1 MFPIIA
7 PIRQSLIDD
16 CVADVPAQVRA
27 GMDALALHRLVKPGM
42 HVAVAVGSRGIG
54 CLLPVVRTV
63 LEELRRLEAH
73 PFLVPAMGSHGGG
86 TAEGQKAIL
95 EGYGLVSAVPGIE
108 VLSAMETVQIGRTPR
123 GMPVFI
129 DTHAAGADGIIVINR
144 IKEHTM
150 FHGRWESGLC
160 KMLTVGLGKARG
172 AAEIHNWGLETGIPE
187 AARVVLEQLPVLAG
201 IGIVENGKHEPARIA
216 VLPADR
222 ILAEEPALLDEAR
235 RMLPRIPLE
244 PIDLLIIQ
252 EMGKNISG
260 AGMDPNVIGMWRRN
274 GGPVDPEIRTIGAL
288 DLTPESH
295 GNAIGVGYADLITRR
310 LRDKIDLEATYLNC
324 LTSHSFVAGRLPI
337 VLPTDRELIRAAL
350 GGPAPET
357 SRLVLVRNTLDLEM
371 LWVSKALLPM
381 VAETPSLEQVGPLRP
396 LEFDEDGTLLLSFA
410 E

>member
-1 MFPIIA
+1 MFPEIA
-7 PIRQSLIDD
+7 PIRQSLITER
-16 CVADVPAQVRA
+16 VTDVPAQVRA
-27 GMDALALHRLVKPGM
+27 GMDSLDLHRLVEPGM

-63 LEELRRLEAH
+63 LEELQRLDVR

-86 TAEGQKAIL
+86 TAEGQTAIL
-95 EGYGLVSAVPGIE
+95 EGYGLLSAVPDIK
-108 VLSAMETVQIGRTPR
+108 VISSMETVQIGKTPG
-123 GMPVFI
+123 GMPIYI
-129 DTHAAGADGIIVINR
+129 DAHAAGADGIIVINR

-150 FHGRWESGLC
+150 FHGGWESGLC

-172 AAEIHNWGLETGIPE
+172 AAEIHGWGLESGIPE

-201 IGIVENGKHEPARIA
+201 VGIVENGKHEPARIA

-222 ILAEEPALLDEAR
+222 ILSEEPALLDEAR

-310 LRDKIDLEATYLNC
+310 LRDKIDLDATYLNC

-350 GGPAPET
+350 GGPAPDT
-357 SRLVLVRNTLDLEM
+357 ARLVLVRNTLDLEV
-371 LWVSKALLPM
+371 LWVSEPLLPM
-381 VAETPSLEQVGPLRP
+381 VAEMPSLEQVGPLRP
-396 LEFDEDGTLLLSFA
+396 LEFDEDGNLLLYFA